1 MLVTWVDLIIVLL
14 ILGFVLFEVRR
25 DFGQTLLDT
34 LAVLLSLRLTTWISP
49 AIAKAVPIA
58 IGEATNR
65 GAWYLLTFVLLAVGA
80 LFLARWAH
88 EATRWS
94 LDTFDPAFGFVFG
107 LMSAVLTCHV
117 CMKAIAIAYGKK
129 HGLPPCIVESALGQE
144 LLTFKSYQH
153 LVAFLSQ
160 FPRNVSG

>member
-1 MLVTWVDLIIVLL
+1 MLVTWVDLIIVVV
-14 ILGFVLFEVRR
+14 ILGFVMFEVRR

-34 LAVLLSLRLTTWISP
+34 LVVVLCLRLTTWLSP
-49 AIAKAVPIA
+49 AVAQAVPIA
-58 IGEATNR
+58 ISDAMNR
-65 GAWYLLTFVLLAVGA
+65 GVWYMLFFVLLVAGG

-107 LMSAVLTCHV
+107 LTSAVLTCHV
-117 CMKAIAIAYGKK
+117 CMKAIAIAWGKK

-153 LVAFLSQ
+153 LVVFLSQ
-160 FPRNVSG
+160 FPRNVSS